1 MYINQFNPEKFL
13 FSVFDS
19 FFLYLS
25 VHNPPKHPITWLY
38 IVRQTKKRPFILK
51 TTMMPA
57 Q

>member
-1 MYINQFNPEKFL
+1 MYNNQFNPEKFL

-38 IVRQTKKRPFILK
+38 IMRQTNKRPFILK

>member
-1 MYINQFNPEKFL
+1 MYNNQFNPEINFL
-13 FSVFDS
+13 FLIV

-25 VHNPPKHPITWLY
+25 VHNPPKHPIAWLY
-38 IVRQTKKRPFILK
+38 IVRQTNKRPFILK